1 MIFFSANE
9 LNINL
14 NNLQLPRVI
23 TKKYL
28 DSSILK
34 IINVFITLNLLW
46 FENKINKIENL
57 SIDLKKQITT

>member
-14 NNLQLPRVI
+14 NNLQLPKVI

-34 IINVFITLNLLW
+34 IKNVFITLNLLW
-46 FENKINKIENL
+46 FENKINKVENP
-57 SIDLKKQITT
+57 SIDF

>member
-1 MIFFSANE
+1 SFIIFVYANE

-34 IINVFITLNLLW
+34 IINVFITLNLLG
-46 FENKINKIENL
+46 FENKINKI
-57 SIDLKKQITT
+57 